1 MPACLSF
8 SFLVALVSYG
18 ARARLSTDMKWHV
31 KLLARELV
39 LVMGLVACVCGAP
52 QVSLQQQHGGGGVG
66 LPGFQDHPNS
76 GGVSLSSAVQHP
88 SFSDVGHPGFGPHD
102 NVGGVPLGS
111 VSLHH
116 EGGVPL
122 PTDVPLGHDGVTH
135 PVGSVPFDQGGVPLP
150 GGPPQHIAGGRVPL
164 PGGPPQHFG
173 GEGGGVPL
181 SSVPPQH
188 FGGEGGG
195 VPLPTG
201 PPQHFGGVEGGVPL
215 PSFPPQHHGGG
226 GVPLPAPPAG
236 HPGVAG
242 VPLPSL
248 GTGTHDTALG
258 GAAGGM
264 LGVPNPGHDQ
274 DVQRMVQMPALIH
287 HLQAATRA
295 KTTVK
300 ITDII
305 SAHRQVSYYANFP
318 SPNFISTWG

>member
-1 MPACLSF
+1 
-8 SFLVALVSYG
+8 
-18 ARARLSTDMKWHV
+18 MKWHV

-66 LPGFQDHPNS
+66 LPGFQDHS
-76 GGVSLSSAVQHP
+76 HTGGVSLSSAVQHP

-111 VSLHH
+111 VSLQH

-122 PTDVPLGHDGVTH
+122 PTDVPLEHDGVTH
-135 PVGSVPFDQGGVPLP
+135 PVGSAPFDQGGVPLP

-181 SSVPPQH
+181 PA
-188 FGGEGGG
+188 
-195 VPLPTG
+195 G

-215 PSFPPQHHGGG
+215 PSFTGEPQHHGG
-226 GVPLPAPPAG
+226 GVPLPASPSG
-236 HPGVAG
+236 HPGVGG

-248 GTGTHDTALG
+248 GTGTHDTGAVG

-274 DVQRMVQMPALIH
+274 DVQRMVQMPTLIH
-287 HLQAATRA
+287 HLQGATGA
-295 KTTVK
+295 KTAVK

-305 SAHRQVSYYANFP
+305 SAHRQVSYYGFSSNTVIMLTFP
-318 SPNFISTWG
+318 LQIS